1 MRGYGEGRGAVDE
14 IREEEMID
22 LAALLPICTSR
33 ISPPHLPSPS
43 SLAHLPSPSPL
54 PISPP
59 HLPSPSSL
67 AHLPSPTPDLFTA
80 PATLRTTLPFP
91 HLPIFAFS
99 PLHPLRLPIRLRPR
113 KWRWQLQSK
122 RHGVPMHTPTLHS
135 LTRSHLT
142 RCTRSCIFA
151 DEAEEDASHDPSTH
165 SPPALCSPPAP
176 LVPSLL
182 PSHANS
188 PTRPPKSSPPRRVP
202 PPSLKSSPAL
212 LRRVRS
218 HRVFQLHHHSLPH
231 HSLPHH
237 SLPHHSLPHH
247 SSPHHSLPH
256 HSLPHHSLPHHSLP
270 HHSLVDSHTTPLT
283 YSLAGPVEP

>member
-1 MRGYGEGRGAVDE
+1 
-14 IREEEMID
+14 MID

-142 RCTRSCIFA
+142 RCTRSCIFVSA
-151 DEAEEDASHDPSTH
+151 VPTCALRAHAHMCAESTFI
-165 SPPALCSPPAP
+165 PCPAAP
-176 LVPSLL
+176 RAIPQGVS
-182 PSHANS
+182 
-188 PTRPPKSSPPRRVP
+188 TP
-202 PPSLKSSPAL
+202 PP
-212 LRRVRS
+212 
-218 HRVFQLHHHSLPH
+218 QLAP
-231 HSLPHH
+231 PQ
-237 SLPHHSLPHH
+237 
-247 SSPHHSLPH
+247 
-256 HSLPHHSLPHHSLP
+256 
-270 HHSLVDSHTTPLT
+270 
-283 YSLAGPVEP
+283 LAPPQLAPPQLAPPQLAPPQLAPPQLAPPQLAPPQLAPPQLAPPQLAPPQLG